1 MKAMILAAG
10 RGERLGALTMETPKP
25 LIAVEGVGGVE
36 EADGSRVEGV
46 GGSGAG
52 DTPLGRA
59 AGELSRGS
67 ESRVGGSGRGV
78 EGVGGRGRGG
88 GGSGTPLGW
97 TLGELSRVGF
107 SQVVINISHLGGQ
120 IRGAIGDGGD
130 YGVGVL
136 YSEEDSPL
144 ETAGGVRLALERG
157 LLDWDSPFALVN
169 GDILTDY
176 DFGRLRGGLGG
187 GVGEVEGVG
196 GEGAVE
202 GVGGACRLV
211 LVPNPP
217 EHLGGDFS
225 LDGRGRLVR
234 LAGGNSL
241 TYSGVGVFSP
251 QMFSDLRA
259 GDSAGLGPLLF
270 SAAEL
275 GRADYEVH
283 NGAWFD
289 IGRPESLARARRE
302 WKGRG
307 E

>member
-25 LIAVEGVGGVE
+25 LIAVEGVGEVE
-36 EADGSRVEGV
+36 GAEKADGRGVEGV
-46 GGSGAG
+46 G

-59 AGELSRGS
+59 AGDLSRG
-67 ESRVGGSGRGV
+67 GGSEGKV

-187 GVGEVEGVG
+187 GVGEVGKVSGRGWREWEGRVG
-196 GEGAVE
+196 WYWFRIRRSIW
-202 GVGGACRLV
+202 GGIFRWTA
-211 LVPNPP
+211 
-217 EHLGGDFS
+217 GGDWC
-225 LDGRGRLVR
+225 DWRGGTR
-234 LAGGNSL
+234 
-241 TYSGVGVFSP
+241 
-251 QMFSDLRA
+251 
-259 GDSAGLGPLLF
+259 
-270 SAAEL
+270 
-275 GRADYEVH
+275 
-283 NGAWFD
+283 
-289 IGRPESLARARRE
+289 
-302 WKGRG
+302 
-307 E
+307 

>member
-10 RGERLGALTMETPKP
+10 RGERLGALTLETPKP
-25 LIAVEGVGGVE
+25 LIAVEGVD
-36 EADGSRVEGV
+36 EAGGV
-46 GGSGAG
+46 GGSRGGSRAG

-59 AGELSRGS
+59 AGDLSRGRG
-67 ESRVGGSGRGV
+67 SRV
-78 EGVGGRGRGG
+78 EGVG
-88 GGSGTPLGW
+88 GTPLGW

-136 YSEEDSPL
+136 YSEEESPL

-157 LLDWDSPFALVN
+157 LLDWDEPFALVN

-176 DFGRLRGGLGG
+176 DFGRLRGELGG
-187 GVGEVEGVG
+187 S
-196 GEGAVE
+196 GEG
-202 GVGGACRLV
+202 GLCRLV

-225 LDGRGRLVR
+225 LDGGGRLVR
-234 LAGGNSL
+234 LAGENSL

-259 GDSAGLGPLLF
+259 GEFAGLGPLLF

-302 WKGRG
+302 WRGRA

>member
-36 EADGSRVEGV
+36 GAEKAGGSWGGSRV
-46 GGSGAG
+46 G

-59 AGELSRGS
+59 AGDLSRG
-67 ESRVGGSGRGV
+67 RGSG
-78 EGVGGRGRGG
+78 VG
-88 GGSGTPLGW
+88 GTPLGW

-136 YSEEDSPL
+136 YSEEESPL

-176 DFGRLRGGLGG
+176 DFRRLRGGLGG

-196 GEGAVE
+196 GEGE
-202 GVGGACRLV
+202 MGGLCRLV

-225 LDGRGRLVR
+225 LDGGGRLVR

-259 GDSAGLGPLLF
+259 GESAGLGPLLF

-289 IGRPESLARARRE
+289 IGRPASLARARRE

-307 E
+307 V

>member
-25 LIAVEGVGGVE
+25 LIAVEGV
-36 EADGSRVEGV
+36 DKSGV
-46 GGSGAG
+46 GG
-52 DTPLGRA
+52 
-59 AGELSRGS
+59 
-67 ESRVGGSGRGV
+67 RVGGSG
-78 EGVGGRGRGG
+78 
-88 GGSGTPLGW
+88 SPLGW

-107 SQVVINISHLGGQ
+107 SEVVINISHLGGR
-120 IRGAIGDGGD
+120 IRGAIGDGGG
-130 YGVGVL
+130 YGVGVS
-136 YSEEDSPL
+136 YSEEESPL

-157 LLDWDSPFALVN
+157 LLDWNSPFALVN

-176 DFGRLRGGLGG
+176 DFGRLRGELGG
-187 GVGEVEGVG
+187 GGE
-196 GEGAVE
+196 
-202 GVGGACRLV
+202 GGACRLV

-225 LDGRGRLVR
+225 PDGEGRLTR

-241 TYSGVGVFSP
+241 TYSGIGVFSP

-259 GDSAGLGPLLF
+259 GESAGLGPMLF
-270 SAAEL
+270 AAAEA

>member
-1 MKAMILAAG
+1 MMKAMILAAG

-25 LIAVEGVGGVE
+25 LIAVEGVEGVE
-36 EADGSRVEGV
+36 GVEKADGSGV
-46 GGSGAG
+46 
-52 DTPLGRA
+52 D
-59 AGELSRGS
+59 
-67 ESRVGGSGRGV
+67 GRGV
-78 EGVGGRGRGG
+78 EGVGDTPLGRTAGDLSRGRGRGVG
-88 GGSGTPLGW
+88 GTPLGW

-107 SQVVINISHLGGQ
+107 SQVVINSSHLGGQ

-157 LLDWDSPFALVN
+157 LLDWNAPFALVN

-176 DFGRLRGGLGG
+176 DFRRLRVGLGG
-187 GVGEVEGVG
+187 GGE
-196 GEGAVE
+196 
-202 GVGGACRLV
+202 ACRLV

-225 LDGRGRLVR
+225 LDGGGRLVR

-259 GDSAGLGPLLF
+259 GESAGLGPLLF
-270 SAAEL
+270 AAAEL

-302 WKGRG
+302 WKGRAA
-307 E
+307 

>member
-10 RGERLGALTMETPKP
+10 RGERLGALTLETPKP
-25 LIAVEGVGGVE
+25 LIAVEGVGEAGGV
-36 EADGSRVEGV
+36 GGRVEKA

-59 AGELSRGS
+59 AGDLSQGRG
-67 ESRVGGSGRGV
+67 SRVG
-78 EGVGGRGRGG
+78 
-88 GGSGTPLGW
+88 GTPLGW

-157 LLDWDSPFALVN
+157 LLDWNEPFALVN

-176 DFGRLRGGLGG
+176 DFGRLRGGLG
-187 GVGEVEGVG
+187 EGV
-196 GEGAVE
+196 
-202 GVGGACRLV
+202 ACRLI

-225 LDGRGRLVR
+225 LDGGGRLVR
-234 LAGGNSL
+234 LTGGNSL

-259 GDSAGLGPLLF
+259 GDSAGLGPMLF
-270 SAAEL
+270 AAAEA

-302 WKGRG
+302 WRGRA

>member
-25 LIAVEGVGGVE
+25 LIAVEGVG
-36 EADGSRVEGV
+36 EADGSGADGRGVEGV
-46 GGSGAG
+46 G

-59 AGELSRGS
+59 AGDLSRGS
-67 ESRVGGSGRGV
+67 ESR
-78 EGVGGRGRGG
+78 VGGRGRGG

-157 LLDWDSPFALVN
+157 LLDWDEPFALVN

-187 GVGEVEGVG
+187 GVGEVGKVG
-196 GEGAVE
+196 ESGVE

-225 LDGRGRLVR
+225 LDGGGRLVR
-234 LAGGNSL
+234 LTGGI
-241 TYSGVGVFSP
+241 
-251 QMFSDLRA
+251 R
-259 GDSAGLGPLLF
+259 
-270 SAAEL
+270 
-275 GRADYEVH
+275 
-283 NGAWFD
+283 
-289 IGRPESLARARRE
+289 
-302 WKGRG
+302 
-307 E
+307 

>member
-25 LIAVEGVGGVE
+25 LIAVEGVGK
-36 EADGSRVEGV
+36 SGV
-46 GGSGAG
+46 GKV
-52 DTPLGRA
+52 D
-59 AGELSRGS
+59 
-67 ESRVGGSGRGV
+67 
-78 EGVGGRGRGG
+78 
-88 GGSGTPLGW
+88 GSGTPLGW

-130 YGVGVL
+130 YGVEVL

-176 DFGRLRGGLGG
+176 NFGRLRVGLGG
-187 GVGEVEGVG
+187 GGE
-196 GEGAVE
+196 
-202 GVGGACRLV
+202 ACRLV

-225 LDGRGRLVR
+225 LDGGGRLVR

-259 GDSAGLGPLLF
+259 GESAGLGPLLF

-307 E
+307 SRGRPNSRLPRRRAGCRLS

>member
-10 RGERLGALTMETPKP
+10 RGERLGALTLETPKP
-25 LIAVEGVGGVE
+25 LIAVEGVGEAGGV
-36 EADGSRVEGV
+36 GGRVEKA

-59 AGELSRGS
+59 AGDLSRGRG
-67 ESRVGGSGRGV
+67 SRV
-78 EGVGGRGRGG
+78 EGVG
-88 GGSGTPLGW
+88 GTPLGW

-136 YSEEDSPL
+136 YSEEESPL

-157 LLDWDSPFALVN
+157 LLDWDEPFALVN

-176 DFGRLRGGLGG
+176 DFRRLRGGLGGEGG
-187 GVGEVEGVG
+187 GVGEVEGG
-196 GEGAVE
+196 L
-202 GVGGACRLV
+202 CRLV

-225 LDGRGRLVR
+225 LDGGGRLVR

-307 E
+307 V

>member
-25 LIAVEGVGGVE
+25 LIAVEGVGK
-36 EADGSRVEGV
+36 
-46 GGSGAG
+46 SGAG
-52 DTPLGRA
+52 KVG
-59 AGELSRGS
+59 G
-67 ESRVGGSGRGV
+67 SRVGGR
-78 EGVGGRGRGG
+78 GGR
-88 GGSGTPLGW
+88 GTPLGW

-187 GVGEVEGVG
+187 GEVEGV
-196 GEGAVE
+196 
-202 GVGGACRLV
+202 ACRLV

-217 EHLGGDFS
+217 EHLRGDFS
-225 LDGRGRLVR
+225 LDGGGRLVR

-259 GDSAGLGPLLF
+259 GESAGLGPLLF

-307 E
+307 A

>member
-25 LIAVEGVGGVE
+25 LIMVEGVGK
-36 EADGSRVEGV
+36 S
-46 GGSGAG
+46 
-52 DTPLGRA
+52 
-59 AGELSRGS
+59 
-67 ESRVGGSGRGV
+67 
-78 EGVGGRGRGG
+78 GVGGR

-130 YGVGVL
+130 YGVEVL
-136 YSEEDSPL
+136 YSEEESPL

-157 LLDWDSPFALVN
+157 LLDWDAPFALVN

-176 DFGRLRGGLGG
+176 DFGRLRVGLGG
-187 GVGEVEGVG
+187 GIGEVEGVG
-196 GEGAVE
+196 GEGEVE
-202 GVGGACRLV
+202 GVGGVGGACRLV

-225 LDGRGRLVR
+225 LDGGGRLVR

-259 GDSAGLGPLLF
+259 GESAGLGPLLF

-307 E
+307 A

>member
-10 RGERLGALTMETPKP
+10 RGERLGALTLETPKP
-25 LIAVEGVGGVE
+25 LIAVEGVGGVGE
-36 EADGSRVEGV
+36 SGV
-46 GGSGAG
+46 GGSG
-52 DTPLGRA
+52 
-59 AGELSRGS
+59 S
-67 ESRVGGSGRGV
+67 
-78 EGVGGRGRGG
+78 
-88 GGSGTPLGW
+88 PLGW

-107 SQVVINISHLGGQ
+107 SQVVINISHLGGR
-120 IRGAIGDGGD
+120 IRGAIGDGGG
-130 YGVGVL
+130 YGVGVS
-136 YSEEDSPL
+136 YSEEESPL

-196 GEGAVE
+196 GEGE
-202 GVGGACRLV
+202 RGGLCRLV

-225 LDGRGRLVR
+225 LDGGGRLTR
-234 LAGGNSL
+234 LAEGNSL

-251 QMFSDLRA
+251 QMFSDLSA

-289 IGRPESLARARRE
+289 IGRPASLARARRE

-307 E
+307 V

>member
-25 LIAVEGVGGVE
+25 LIAVEGVGEVGGRVE
-36 EADGSRVEGV
+36 KAGESGGGSR
-46 GGSGAG
+46 AG

-67 ESRVGGSGRGV
+67 ESRVGESR
-78 EGVGGRGRGG
+78 VGESRV

-157 LLDWDSPFALVN
+157 LLDWDAPFALVN

-176 DFGRLRGGLGG
+176 DFGRLRGGVGRGG
-187 GVGEVEGVG
+187 GWGGGWSGVDVGWYWFRIHRSIWG
-196 GEGAVE
+196 GIFRWTA
-202 GVGGACRLV
+202 
-211 LVPNPP
+211 
-217 EHLGGDFS
+217 GGD
-225 LDGRGRLVR
+225 
-234 LAGGNSL
+234 
-241 TYSGVGVFSP
+241 
-251 QMFSDLRA
+251 
-259 GDSAGLGPLLF
+259 
-270 SAAEL
+270 
-275 GRADYEVH
+275 
-283 NGAWFD
+283 
-289 IGRPESLARARRE
+289 
-302 WKGRG
+302 
-307 E
+307 